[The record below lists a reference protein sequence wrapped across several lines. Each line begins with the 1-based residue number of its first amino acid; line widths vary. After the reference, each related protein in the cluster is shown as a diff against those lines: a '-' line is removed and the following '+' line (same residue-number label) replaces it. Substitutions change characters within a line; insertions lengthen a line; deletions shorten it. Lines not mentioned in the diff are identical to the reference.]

1 MKRWFSKF
9 LLPAVALSMAVFG
22 LVHSIR
28 SEKVF
33 AIPRTAPPQAPS
45 RSPFNRTI
53 AAYGLV
59 EAKTENIAIG
69 ATLPGVVW
77 EVFATD
83 EKTGALVRAGDP
95 LFRVDDRHL
104 RAQRELQAA
113 SLRVAEAEL
122 ARLVALPRAEE
133 LPPSAAKVKAA
144 DANVRMWQDQAE
156 RSERLITAR
165 VVSEEQHVE
174 RKLKR
179 EVAEQELER
188 ARAEDELLRAGAWTQ
203 DIDVARAQVELAK
216 SQLAQIE
223 TEIERTVVRAP
234 VDGTLLQVNVRPGE
248 YVGTSPGQNLVLLG
262 DSRELHVRVEI
273 DENDIPRFRPGL
285 DAKAFVRGDGDTEV
299 PLKFVRVE
307 PFVQP
312 KRWLTSDNTERVDT
326 RVLQVIYAVQPCEA
340 TLYVGQTLDIY
351 IELP

>member
-1 MKRWFSKF
+1 MKRFISKY
-9 LLPAVALSMAVFG
+9 LLPIVALGMMGYG
-22 LVHSIR
+22 LFHSFH

-45 RSPFNRTI
+45 RSPFSRTI

-69 ATLPGVVW
+69 VTLPGVVW

-83 EKTGALVRAGDP
+83 DKTGTTVQAGDP

-122 ARLVALPRAEE
+122 ARLSALPRLEE

-144 DANVRMWQDQAE
+144 EANVRLWQDQAE
-156 RSERLITAR
+156 RSERLINAR

-179 EVAEQELER
+179 EVAEQELVR
-188 ARAEDELLRAGAWTQ
+188 AQAEDELLRAGAWAQ
-203 DIDVARAQVELAK
+203 ELDVARAQVELAK
-216 SQLAQIE
+216 AQLAQIE

-234 VDGTLLQVNVRPGE
+234 VDGTILQVNVRPGE
-248 YVGTSPGQNLVLLG
+248 YVGATAGQALVLLG
-262 DSRELHVRVEI
+262 DSRELHVRAEI
-273 DENDIPRFRPGL
+273 DENDIPRFQTGL
-285 DAKAFVRGDGDTEV
+285 NAKGFVRGDGAIEV
-299 PLKFVRVE
+299 PLKFLRVE

-326 RVLQVIYAVQPCEA
+326 RVLQVVYAVQPCDA
-340 TLYVGQTLDIY
+340 TLYVGQTLDVY